1 VSVPTRA
8 NFRWFQIASL
18 SLLFG
23 GACAQASA
31 PGDDEVDGGRFPGQP
46 SADARAPADAGT
58 QPDAEPDAAT
68 SITVTHNA
76 SLDLDEGRFANCSFI
91 DGDEQPVRNAQNNY
105 YRVFDLSAYGVE
117 GDFLVERVRFGA
129 SRAEGASGSQPVV
142 VRVGHQS
149 APGVPD
155 RNGFTSLFDE
165 QIAVNDG
172 TLEYFEV
179 SVNETIPA
187 GRALYVELEIPESTD
202 QNNPDLLLVGV
213 NDADQDEQAY
223 YSSPGCGFESALQPF
238 DEAGWSFNWVA
249 AVEGRRL

>member
-1 VSVPTRA
+1 LQV
-8 NFRWFQIASL
+8 ASL

-31 PGDDEVDGGRFPGQP
+31 PGDEDIDGGLFPGQP
-46 SADARAPADAGT
+46 SADARASVDASSLPDE
-58 QPDAEPDAAT
+58 PDAET
-68 SITVTHNA
+68 SITITHNA
-76 SLDLDEGRFANCSFI
+76 SLELDDGRFANCSFI

-105 YRVFDLSAYGVE
+105 YRVFDLGAFGVE
-117 GDFLVERVRFGA
+117 GDFLVEGLRFGA
-129 SRAEGASGSQPVV
+129 SRAEGAGGSQQVV

-155 RNGFTSLFDE
+155 RDGFTSLFDE
-165 QIAVNDG
+165 QVAVNDG

-202 QNNPDLLLVGV
+202 QDNPDLLLVGV